1 MRVLSLAIALFPA
14 TLWAEDIPLSSDVSA
29 VTLYPQGATITRK
42 VPFTAP
48 AGQHDLILTDMP
60 LRTELSSV
68 RVQVDGAQMG
78 GVTARNRFV
87 PPRDPQTDA
96 AIATAEDK
104 VERLHDALRDRQAEI
119 REIRLEAEAAEARVA
134 LLKQIGEA
142 EGVAALDVAALRDL
156 LRLVGDETL
165 TAKRAAHDALQRAD
179 AASRTLGDLK
189 EELQK
194 AEAALAALVP
204 EAEERAL
211 LSVAIAGD
219 EPMEGMM
226 TVTYTVQDAAWR
238 PVYDLRLD
246 RANGSLTLER
256 GAFVA
261 QSTGEN
267 WRDVALRLSTVRPS
281 EQTQPSDIWP
291 EQRWIVKEEDEGRH
305 LASDMAPA
313 PMVMAEESVAG
324 MLARPGAK
332 RIAAAA
338 EFDGLAVTYS
348 YPEPVSIASGADHVR
363 LTLDTLDTEV
373 DLFAQAV
380 PLADDR
386 AFLMAKFTN
395 DMGELIL
402 RSDEANFYL
411 DGTYQGQRGIS
422 MIAAGAEE
430 TLSFGPIDGLR
441 LTRTVLDRQ
450 QGDRGVISRSNDLSE
465 KIKIE
470 VENLTQESWPVR
482 LLDRVPYS
490 EQEKLEI
497 EWSAEPSPSE
507 IDVDGK
513 RGVLAWSF
521 DLAAGGAYE
530 IRLGSDLRWPDEMEL
545 R

>member
-1 MRVLSLAIALFPA
+1 MRVWPLVLALFPTA
-14 TLWAEDIPLSSDVSA
+14 LWAEDIPLDSDVSA

-60 LRTELSSV
+60 LRTPLSSV
-68 RVQVDGAQMG
+68 RVRVDGAEMG

-87 PPRDPQTDA
+87 PPRDPETDA
-96 AIATAEDK
+96 AIDAAEAE
-104 VERLHDALRDRQAEI
+104 VERLQDALRDGQGKV

-134 LLKQIGEA
+134 FLKQVGEG
-142 EGVAALDVAALRDL
+142 ENVASLDVAALRDL
-156 LRLVGDETL
+156 LQLIGEETL
-165 TAKRAAHDALQRAD
+165 AAKRAAHDALSRAD
-179 AASRTLGDLK
+179 AESRALSDLK

-204 EAEERAL
+204 EAEARAL
-211 LSVAIAGD
+211 LSVAISGD
-219 EPMEGMM
+219 APMEGMM
-226 TVTYTVQDAAWR
+226 TVTYTVPDAAWR

-246 RANGSLTLER
+246 RATGTLTLER

-281 EQTQPSDIWP
+281 EQTRPSDIWP
-291 EQRWIVKEEDEGRH
+291 QQRWIVKEEDENQY
-305 LASDMAPA
+305 LSADVAPA
-313 PMVMAEESVAG
+313 PIVMAEESAAG
-324 MLARPGAK
+324 MLAKPSPK
-332 RIAAAA
+332 RISAAA
-338 EFDGLAVTYS
+338 EFDGLAVTYT
-348 YPEPVSIASGADHVR
+348 YPAPVSIATGADNVR
-363 LTLDTLDTEV
+363 LALDTLDTKV

-380 PLADDR
+380 PLADST

-411 DGTYQGQRGIS
+411 DGTYQGQSGIA

-441 LTRTVLDRQ
+441 LTRTILDRK
-450 QGDRGVISRSNDLSE
+450 QGDRGVISRSNDMSE
-465 KIKIE
+465 KVKIE
-470 VENLTQESWPVR
+470 VENLTQETWPVR

-497 EWSAEPSPSE
+497 EWTAQPEPSE
-507 IDVDGK
+507 TDVDGK
-513 RGVLAWSF
+513 RGVLAWNF
-521 DLAAGGAYE
+521 DLEAGETYE
-530 IRLGSDLRWPDEMEL
+530 IQLGSDLEWPDGMVL